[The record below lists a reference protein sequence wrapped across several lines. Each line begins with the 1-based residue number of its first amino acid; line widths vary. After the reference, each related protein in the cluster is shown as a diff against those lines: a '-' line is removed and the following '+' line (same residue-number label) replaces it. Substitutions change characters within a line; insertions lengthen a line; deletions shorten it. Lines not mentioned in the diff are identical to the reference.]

1 MPTFEARTSAQPGRC
16 VVALAG
22 ECDLAVRD
30 ELTSALLRAVETAPV
45 VEVDLDELRFIDST
59 GVHAL
64 VTAYHAAQRGGTSVY
79 VANARGV
86 VAQVLEVTGVG
97 ALLQAPVT
105 GGSDGAARS

>member
-1 MPTFEARTSAQPGRC
+1 MPTFEARTTAQPGRC

-30 ELTSALLRAVETAPV
+30 ELTTALLQAVESAPV
-45 VEVDLDELRFIDST
+45 VEVDLGELHFIDST

-79 VANARGV
+79 VANAQGV
-86 VAQVLEVTGVG
+86 VAHVLEVTGV
-97 ALLQAPVT
+97 AELMQAPAT
-105 GGSDGAARS
+105 GGGTAHS